1 MAMPTRLDLVT
12 ARLLA
17 PLGAPVLPQEY
28 AVDQNSDIVP
38 ALIKYYSHVP
48 LQVTKQYNFWG
59 DREKSVMIDSVMPDF
74 SAATDPNFSSNSTS
88 PTNLSQPF
96 IETPYNGNVYD
107 PSNANPSTQPA
118 FAYTGK
124 YFYIGVLGYSVRN
137 QLGQSRF
144 DDYLLGLN
152 YAVPNF
158 DPVRMNL
165 NATLIDMNVGDL
177 HYEEDQS
184 NNTIR
189 FVVGGSCF
197 VAVTYGVGSSSIE
210 DTPLRHLEL
219 VSWLIGL
226 QYYERML
233 AIRKTGSFK
242 GQDDFEI
249 STDQLEKALEY
260 AKTRSEEMLRAV
272 EFIAATKG

>member
-1 MAMPTRLDLVT
+1 MALPTRLDLVT

-17 PLGAPVLPQEY
+17 PLGAPVLPQEQ
-28 AVDQNSDIVP
+28 AVDPNLDILP

-59 DREKSVMIDSVMPDF
+59 EREIAISIDSVMPDF
-74 SAATDPNFSSNSTS
+74 GPATDPDYSSVQTGS
-88 PTNLSQPF
+88 TNLSQPF

-107 PSNANPSTQPA
+107 PTNADPSVAAPND
-118 FAYTGK
+118 YTGK
-124 YFYIGVLGYSVRN
+124 YFYVGVLSYAVRN

-152 YAVPNF
+152 YAIPNF

-177 HYEEDQS
+177 HYEEDVS
-184 NNTIR
+184 NNVVRI
-189 FVVGGSCF
+189 VVGGSCF
-197 VAVTYGVGSSSIE
+197 VAVTFGVGSSSLE
-210 DTPLRHLEL
+210 DIPLRHTEL
-219 VSWLIGL
+219 VSWLVGI

-242 GQDDFEI
+242 GQDDFQI
-249 STDQLEKALEY
+249 STDQLERALEF
-260 AKTRSEEMLRAV
+260 AKQRSEEMLRAV

>member
-28 AVDQNSDIVP
+28 VVDPNSDIIP

-59 DREKSVMIDSVMPDF
+59 DREIAVDIDTVMPDYVPP
-74 SAATDPNFSSNSTS
+74 AGSTVTTE
-88 PTNLSQPF
+88 PISQPF
-96 IETPYNGNVYD
+96 IQTPYNGNVYD
-107 PSNANPSTQPA
+107 PTNANPSVEPA
-118 FAYTGK
+118 STYTGK
-124 YFYIGVLGYSVRN
+124 YFYVGVLGYAVRD

-165 NATLIDMNVGDL
+165 NATLIDMNVGDI

-184 NNTIR
+184 NNVIR

-219 VSWLIGL
+219 VAWLIGL
-226 QYYERML
+226 QYYERIL

-249 STDQLEKALEY
+249 STDQLERALEY